1 MAVKGTLAQY
11 VNSGRIAIGDVR
23 FPEELI
29 EALIGRKQPKDNAN
43 LTEAEVLAS
52 CIGNLS
58 SSTVRRSRPRLIER
72 RAEPRRRNSRARS
85 SLGR

>member
-29 EALIGRKQPKDNAN
+29 EALIGRKQPKENAN
-43 LTEAEVLAS
+43 LTEAEVLGIMYWQLSEQYGPKVTNESNRAS
-52 CIGNLS
+52 
-58 SSTVRRSRPRLIER
+58 R
-72 RAEPRRRNSRARS
+72 RAKKRK
-85 SLGR
+85 

>member
-43 LTEAEVLAS
+43 LTEAEVLGIMYWQLVEQYGPKITAEA
-52 CIGNLS
+52 NRA
-58 SSTVRRSRPRLIER
+58 TR
-72 RAEPRRRNSRARS
+72 RAKKKK
-85 SLGR
+85 

>member
-11 VNSGRIAIGDVR
+11 VHSGRIAIGDVR

-43 LTEAEVLAS
+43 LTEAEVLGIMYWQLVEQYGPKITAEA
-52 CIGNLS
+52 NRA
-58 SSTVRRSRPRLIER
+58 TR
-72 RAEPRRRNSRARS
+72 RAKKKK
-85 SLGR
+85 